1 MTVIQDSR
9 AFATP
14 LKPFQADAVRN
25 AETILGGCL
34 SALEMIKDSPTA
46 DADRA
51 RVIADQGAILFE
63 APTGTGKTLMLGHVV
78 SALSRKAKIIWLW
91 FAPFSGLVDQA
102 ARTIRTE
109 FAGVR
114 QCDAL
119 FDREADNA
127 SSGDVY
133 VMSWA
138 SVAVADA
145 DSRKVRST
153 SETKPSLDDFIA
165 SVRRK
170 GFHIG
175 VVVDEAHHTFRRQ
188 TKALSFYREILA
200 PEVTIMATATPRDA
214 DIADFCKVY
223 GIPRLRRTSIS
234 RQQGVDAGLIK
245 RGVKVAVFKVGADV
259 AKLVDFRKTA
269 LRQGVA
275 LHLKLKELLSAY
287 GVVPLLLV
295 QVDSTDGTIEE
306 TKAHLK
312 TLGFNDD
319 KVRVHTTEE
328 PDPALID
335 IAADENVE
343 VLIFKMAI
351 ATGFDVPRGFTLVSF
366 RTARDVDFGVQVV
379 GRILRVD
386 RRLQGKEALPEAL
399 DYGYVFLADRD
410 AQTGLADAALRINA
424 IRDELASV
432 GANVAVAVIGDQP
445 AAAVPVPKSGQLPLI
460 VPAEKGSSAEMI
472 DAGEEKLVAG
482 IQSELLD
489 DWKLDFTPKP
499 EPTAATPPS
508 VAEPA
513 IRTGIFTYPLRT
525 DTKAPANF
533 LRAVVSLDQEA
544 LLSDIVGRFD
554 FTDELLLKAQQ
565 TAVQIVMEE
574 VEIFG
579 NRKDSPETIRADLAQ
594 HEVDA
599 MAQRALIAADDL
611 EVIDTRELNLC
622 LVAAF
627 RRAVE
632 ARGIDVFDTE
642 GKLLM
647 GLNKILAL
655 RPAHLKRAISEAVSR
670 HTVAEDAAPIPA
682 AITGFAA
689 LEPARLNLYRVF
701 PDDLNSWERA
711 FAEYLD
717 DDTTGTVEWW
727 HRNPPRKPYSVGI
740 PLPGQPDFYPDFIV
754 GVKDRKRGNGILLA
768 ETKRDINDEP
778 GNAQEKAQ
786 VEHPTYRK
794 VMMLYWQDSQ
804 QWVTVEYDE
813 AHDKNELDR
822 ILRPELMTAY

>member
-1 MTVIQDSR
+1 MTVSQDTC
-9 AFATP
+9 AFVTP

-34 SALEMIKDSPTA
+34 NALEMVKDSPTA

-51 RVIADQGAILFE
+51 RIIADQGAILLE

-78 SALSRKAKIIWLW
+78 SALSRKKKIIWLW
-91 FAPFSGLVDQA
+91 FAPFAGLVDQA
-102 ARTIRTE
+102 ARTIRAQ
-109 FAGVR
+109 FSGVR
-114 QCDAL
+114 QCDAI
-119 FDREADNA
+119 FDREVDNVR
-127 SSGDVY
+127 SGDVY

-138 SVAVADA
+138 SVAVANS

-165 SVRRK
+165 SVRGQ

-175 VVVDEAHHTFRRQ
+175 VVIDEAHHTFRRQ
-188 TKALSFYREILA
+188 TKALLFYRQILA

-214 DIADFCKVY
+214 DIEDFCKEFS
-223 GIPRLRRTSIS
+223 IPRLRRTSIS
-234 RQQGVDAGLIK
+234 RQQGVGAGLIK
-245 RGVKVAVFKVGADV
+245 RGVKVAVFKVSADV

-275 LHLKLKELLSAY
+275 VHLKLKELLTAY
-287 GVVPLLLV
+287 GVIPLLLV
-295 QVDSTDGTIEE
+295 QVDSTDGAIAE
-306 TKAHLK
+306 TKGHLK
-312 TLGFNDD
+312 ALGFNDD
-319 KVRVHTTEE
+319 KIRVHTTDE

-343 VLIFKMAI
+343 VLVFKMAI

-399 DYGYVFLADRD
+399 NYGYVFLADRD
-410 AQTGLADAALRINA
+410 AQTGLADAAQRINA

-432 GANVAVAVIGDQP
+432 GSNVAVAVIGDQP
-445 AAAVPVPKSGQLPLI
+445 AAAVSVAKSGQLPLI
-460 VPAEKGSSAEMI
+460 VASEKGEPTE
-472 DAGEEKLVAG
+472 GNGVCEEQLVG
-482 IQSELLD
+482 NIQPQLLD
-489 DWKLDFTPKP
+489 DWNLDFTPTP
-499 EPTAATPPS
+499 GPTATTLPS
-508 VAEPA
+508 AAKPMTKA
-513 IRTGIFTYPLRT
+513 GAFTYPLRT
-525 DTKAPANF
+525 DTKAPTNF
-533 LRAVVSLDQEA
+533 LRAVVSLDQDA
-544 LLSDIVGRFD
+544 LLRDIVGRFD

-579 NRKDSPETIRADLAQ
+579 NQKDSLETIRADLAQ
-594 HEVDA
+594 REVDA

-611 EVIDTRELNLC
+611 QVVDTRELNRC
-622 LVAAF
+622 LAAAF
-627 RRAVE
+627 RKTVE
-632 ARGIDVFDTE
+632 AHGIDIFDTE
-642 GKLLM
+642 DKLLT

-670 HTVAEDAAPIPA
+670 HTVAEEAAPIPS

-689 LEPARLNLYRVF
+689 LQPARLNLYRVF
-701 PDDLNSWERA
+701 PDDLNSWERS

-768 ETKRDINDEP
+768 ETKREINDEP
-778 GNAQEKAQ
+778 GNAQEKAK

-794 VMMLYWQDSQ
+794 VMMLYWQDSR

-822 ILRPELMTAY
+822 ILRPEIMAAY